1 MELQGIH
8 NVFHVSNLRKTLF
21 KESQKL
27 ALEDVELDDKLSY
40 TEQPEKILDHK
51 EMKLRRK
58 IVRLV
63 KYNGSITKVP
73 T

>member
-8 NVFHVSNLRKTLF
+8 KVFHVSNLRKTLF